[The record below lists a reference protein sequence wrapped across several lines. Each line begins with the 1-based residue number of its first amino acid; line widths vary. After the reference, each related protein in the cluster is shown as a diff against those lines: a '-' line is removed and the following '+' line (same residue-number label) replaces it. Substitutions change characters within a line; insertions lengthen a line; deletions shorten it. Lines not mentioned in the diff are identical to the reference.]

1 MDIKYYFWLDS
12 VKGLGKNSAAKLISH
27 FGGAGAVYKNCD
39 LKTLS
44 FFEDI
49 NESTAEALCAR
60 GDLSCFDE
68 AIDELEKKKTKYLTF
83 ESPSYP
89 KMLKEI
95 FDPPLVLYYKGENL
109 FKEPNISIAMVGARK
124 SNFYGNQM
132 AEELAYRLAG
142 DGVTVVS
149 GLAKGIDR
157 YSHEGALKAGGRT
170 IGVLGNGIDV
180 VYPKE
185 NSWLFDKILDNHGM
199 IISELSPSQ
208 EPAPWLFPNRNRII
222 SGLCFGTVVV
232 QAAKNS
238 GSLITARLACEQG
251 REVYAVPG
259 EATSPLSDGT
269 NKLIKDGAKLVTCSE
284 DILEDLYHVIRP
296 VVKQEKLDKT
306 SFTNEENAV
315 LNAVLS
321 GIQTPDT
328 LCTELKMTAAQI
340 NALLT
345 VLEIKRAV
353 IIKMGVVYATYR
365 R

>member
-1 MDIKYYFWLDS
+1 MDIKYYLWLDS
-12 VKGLGKNSAAKLISH
+12 IKGLGKNSAAKLISR
-27 FGGAGAVYKNCD
+27 FGGAKAVYEKCD
-39 LKTLS
+39 FEILS
-44 FFEDI
+44 SFEDI
-49 NESTAEALCAR
+49 PQNVAEALCAR
-60 GDLSCFDE
+60 NDLSCFDE
-68 AIDELEKKKTKYLTF
+68 TLDELEKKGTKYLTF

-89 KMLKEI
+89 QMLKEI

-109 FKEPNISIAMVGARK
+109 FEEPNISIAMVGARK
-124 SNFYGNQM
+124 SNFYGNRM
-132 AEELAYRLAG
+132 AEELAYSLAN

-157 YSHEGALKAGGRT
+157 FSHEGALNAKGRT

-185 NSWLFDKILDNHGM
+185 NSRLFDRMLDNHGM
-199 IISELSPSQ
+199 IISELPPSQ

-222 SGLCFGTVVV
+222 SGLCFGTLVV

-269 NKLIKDGAKLVTCSE
+269 NNLIKDGAKLVTCSD

-296 VVKQEKLDKT
+296 AVKQEKLDET

-315 LNAVLS
+315 LNAVLN
-321 GIQTPDT
+321 GIQTPDA
-328 LCTELKMTAAQI
+328 LCAELKMAAAQI
-340 NALLT
+340 SALLT
-345 VLEIKRAV
+345 VLEIKRAI